1 MPTTLGATILIS
13 ADESFTVFSHLQQC
27 HFLANFQQTTKF
39 EDLQTYL
46 QAMRFSTSV
55 SARSTANRRV
65 PLYARTSQG
74 NNTAKFIVLSSWSL
88 SIIYEREVLLLSSFL
103 LIRVSKWRDK
113 FGYKALLLEHVWCV
127 LQASTS

>member
-13 ADESFTVFSHLQQC
+13 ADESFTVFLHLQQC

-65 PLYARTSQG
+65 PFYARTSQG
-74 NNTAKFIVLSSWSL
+74 NNTAKFI
-88 SIIYEREVLLLSSFL
+88 VLLLSSFL